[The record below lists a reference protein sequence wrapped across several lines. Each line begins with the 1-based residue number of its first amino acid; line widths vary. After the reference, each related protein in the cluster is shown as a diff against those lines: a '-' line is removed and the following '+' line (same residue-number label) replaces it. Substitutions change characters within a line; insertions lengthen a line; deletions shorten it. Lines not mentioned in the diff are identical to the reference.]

1 MPNTKAYLS
10 DPRVTT
16 ENLTIDDETKIIIE
30 DDSRVTLRN
39 TTISKSNI
47 RAYAGNITID
57 GGAHTK
63 LEVTTYSGDETSNVC
78 ISGNIHTKKFII
90 NPLSN
95 ITLAGSCKLEECAV
109 SGSFEL
115 DIESL
120 GNENLVSEVFR
131 YDPNDVDTAY
141 ADGWVWHNPRYCASS
156 VSVALLE
163 GAYNVR
169 RFCVYPNV
177 HVSET
182 CLCGLCYPLLLE
194 GHALAVLYYIQ
205 ANPNLTE
212 YYSMILSSIPQGD
225 VKDAVS
231 EGLDD
236 FRNNR
241 GYRERTPSK
250 LKETLTSFG
259 INDLNTLFREP

>member
-1 MPNTKAYLS
+1 MPNTNAYLS

-16 ENLTIDDETKIIIE
+16 ENLTIDDETKIIVE
-30 DDSRVTLRN
+30 DDSRVTLQN

-47 RAYAGNITID
+47 RAYAGNITIN
-57 GGAHTK
+57 GGTHTN
-63 LEVTTYSGDETSNVC
+63 LNAILHAGEGSCNVLFLGD
-78 ISGNIHTKKFII
+78 IHTKNLII
-90 NPLSN
+90 NPQSN
-95 ITLAGSCKLEECAV
+95 VTLTGSCKLDSVAFT
-109 SGSFEL
+109 GSFEL

-156 VSVALLE
+156 VSVALLD
-163 GAYNVR
+163 GAYNVH

-177 HVSET
+177 HVSKT
-182 CLCGLCYPLLLE
+182 CVCGLYYPLLLE

-212 YYSMILSSIPQGD
+212 YHSMILSSIPQGD

-231 EGLDD
+231 EALDD

-241 GYRERTPSK
+241 RFRGRTPSN

-259 INDLNTLFREP
+259 INDLNKLFRTT

>member
-10 DPRVTT
+10 DPRVTV
-16 ENLTIDDETKIIIE
+16 ENLTVDDETKIIVE
-30 DDSRVTLRN
+30 DDSRVTLQN

-47 RAYAGNITID
+47 RAYAGNITIN
-57 GGAHTK
+57 GGTHTN
-63 LEVTTYSGDETSNVC
+63 LNATLHAGEGSCNVLLLGD
-78 ISGNIHTKKFII
+78 IHTKNLII
-90 NPLSN
+90 NPQSN
-95 ITLAGSCKLEECAV
+95 VTLTGSCKLDSVAFT
-109 SGSFEL
+109 GSFVL
-115 DIESL
+115 DIESFGDEKL
-120 GNENLVSEVFR
+120 DNMVFS
-131 YDPNDVDTAY
+131 YDYEDVDSAY
-141 ADGWVWHNPRYCASS
+141 VNGWVRHNPRYCTSS
-156 VSVALLE
+156 VSTSLLD

-182 CLCGLCYPLLLE
+182 CLCGLFYPLLLE

-212 YYSMILSSIPQGD
+212 YHSMILSSIPQGG

-231 EGLDD
+231 EALDD

-250 LKETLTSFG
+250 LKETLASFG

>member
-16 ENLTIDDETKIIIE
+16 KNLTIDDETKIIVE

-57 GGAHTK
+57 GGTHTK
-63 LEVTTYSGDETSNVC
+63 LNATLHAGEGSCNVLFSGD
-78 ISGNIHTKKFII
+78 IHTKNLVI
-90 NPLSN
+90 NPQSKV
-95 ITLAGSCKLEECAV
+95 TLTGSCKLDGV
-109 SGSFEL
+109 VFVGSFEL
-115 DIESL
+115 DVETF
-120 GNENLVSEVFR
+120 GNEKLDNEVFR
-131 YDPNDVDTAY
+131 YDYEDVDSAY
-141 ADGWVWHNPRYCASS
+141 VNGWVWHNPRYCASS
-156 VSVALLE
+156 VSVALLD
-163 GAYNVR
+163 GAHNVR
-169 RFCVYPNV
+169 RFCLCPDL
-177 HVSET
+177 HVSKT

-212 YYSMILSSIPQGD
+212 YHSMILSSIPQGD

-231 EGLDD
+231 EALDD

-250 LKETLTSFG
+250 LKEALTSFG
-259 INDLNTLFREP
+259 INDLNKLFREP